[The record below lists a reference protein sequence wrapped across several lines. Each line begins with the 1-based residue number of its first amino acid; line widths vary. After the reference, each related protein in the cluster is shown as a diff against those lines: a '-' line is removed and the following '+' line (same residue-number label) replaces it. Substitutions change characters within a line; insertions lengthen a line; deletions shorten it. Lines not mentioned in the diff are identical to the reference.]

1 MMIIVN
7 ERVVLLGTFRCG
19 LLCRLGS
26 DKRRCRSNVRDPAC
40 QISVWT
46 WVHVNS
52 CFWALLLLLLANLDR
67 GRRNSSDQG
76 ILADASG
83 FCYFENL
90 RSLTLYWDNSNIQ
103 FLIHTVP
110 VTYLH
115 LALRSVDHY
124 LRKGGLTGMVQANQA
139 SHPTS
144 RGLPWTLHE
153 TFTTDTGDYPA
164 RIPLDSNVHDSSWFI
179 MILSRIEQYTVYTG
193 LYSIQ
198 DVDSLWFPGGFA
210 FHSPRSPQGIAMSP
224 SAAGSP
230 GAPRPSVSHWAAS
243 WQHGFRLGTRKLAPV
258 GYNYIINILYD
269 ILYDIYYII
278 IIHIKYNYQY

>member
-1 MMIIVN
+1 MHQDFATLKIWDLWLCI
-7 ERVVLLGTFRCG
+7 ETIPTF
-19 LLCRLGS
+19 
-26 DKRRCRSNVRDPAC
+26 
-40 QISVWT
+40 
-46 WVHVNS
+46 
-52 CFWALLLLLLANLDR
+52 
-67 GRRNSSDQG
+67 SSW
-76 ILADASG
+76 
-83 FCYFENL
+83 Y
-90 RSLTLYWDNSNIQ
+90 IQ
-103 FLIHTVP
+103 FL
-110 VTYLH
+110 LH
-115 LALRSVDHY
+115 IFIWLSDQLIITWGT
-124 LRKGGLTGMVQANQA
+124 GGLTGMVQANQA